1 MSNNKTLNM
10 DAFADHIISV
20 AKENKLPITNLQ
32 LHKIMY
38 FTLKLAKE
46 DELLN
51 IEILKKMYDQPF
63 EVWKFGPVVREQYLR
78 FRRFSCEFI
87 IGTFKQTDI
96 LKPLNTVII
105 ELLKEKVFTL
115 AEISTRVPFWIQ
127 NSDKINKEGNS
138 DVEYSFDDI

>member
-10 DAFADHIISV
+10 DAFADHIIAV

-46 DELLN
+46 DELLDV
-51 IEILKKMYDQPF
+51 EILKKMYNQPF

-78 FRRFSCEFI
+78 FRKFSCEFI
-87 IGTFKQTDI
+87 IGTFEQMDI
-96 LKPLNTVII
+96 LKPLNNVII
-105 ELLKEKVFTL
+105 ELLKENVFTL
-115 AEISTRVPFWIQ
+115 SEISTRVSFWIQ
-127 NSDKINKEGNS
+127 NSNKINKTGNS